1 MNIEKINPNIK
12 YVYHYTL
19 KENVGKIL
27 NDKAIKSKD
36 KYVFFTKS
44 LEDSIT
50 AFDKEMMQ
58 EGKLYI
64 DVDGILRKRGKCNKD
79 DYCILK
85 IPYIN
90 DNQFYKFS
98 FANQSKE
105 SIYSISISHKGSYQ
119 FEEAKI
125 LEFPKTRKLN
135 LFNKAAIAAVAAGI
149 LFPYNVFAASW
160 LDSEN
165 YDISWYTNETL
176 TEYKITTPNQLAGLA
191 YLVNKENE
199 TFESQNLIISEE
211 IDLTANTWETIKSTF
226 KGNIL
231 TGGTC
236 GIHRIILKN
245 FDGKLIENQD
255 LDIVEYSYEIT
266 QNKKDLINVIIGA
279 PYTVEKLKE
288 ITGAQ
293 KVLLNNTTLSDDQS
307 LLDLT
312 ENDKIEILTGN
323 YNFFIKNS
331 KGTIIPFYF
340 ESGDLIEIVK
350 TLYSEKVNIPKN
362 KIVLKYKEKE
372 LEDDRTLADY
382 NIVMNEIIDV
392 YIKYDINTLIENGKG
407 EIISSQKT
415 ALTGEKITISI
426 KPNPGYELN
435 KLTVNGIDKTNEVQN
450 GEINIECGEEDINIR
465 VSYELKEGQ
474 INNPE
479 TGDNIIKYIILS
491 ITFII
496 GIVLYNLKG
505 ITKNKA
511 K

>member
-1 MNIEKINPNIK
+1 MNIERINPNIK
-12 YVYHYTL
+12 YIYHYTL
-19 KENVGKIL
+19 KKNVEKIL

-44 LEDSIT
+44 LSDSIT
-50 AFDKEMMQ
+50 AFEREIMQ

-64 DVDGILRKRGKCNKD
+64 DIDGNLQKRGKCNKK
-79 DYCILK
+79 DYCILE

-90 DNQFYKFS
+90 DNEFYKFK
-98 FANQSKE
+98 FENQSKE
-105 SIYSISISHKGSYQ
+105 SIYSISISHRGSYQ
-119 FEEAKI
+119 FKEAKV
-125 LEFPKTRKLN
+125 LELPENKKHN
-135 LFNKAAIAAVAAGI
+135 LFSKAAFAAISASI
-149 LFPYNVFAASW
+149 LLFPYNVFAASW
-160 LDSEN
+160 LDSDN
-165 YDISWYTNETL
+165 YDISWYNETSSN
-176 TEYKITTPNQLAGLA
+176 YVIDTPEEMAGLA
-191 YLVNKENE
+191 YLVNYENK
-199 TFESQNLIISEE
+199 TFSGKKINVLAD
-211 IDLTANTWETIKSTF
+211 IDLTANTWEPIKNTF
-226 KGNIL
+226 NGNL
-231 TGGTC
+231 C
-236 GIHRIILKN
+236 GIHRIILNHLDKT
-245 FDGKLIENQD
+245 FIEND
-255 LDIVEYSYEIT
+255 NTLVLEYSYKVLEDKT
-266 QNKKDLINVIIGA
+266 TTKNVVIKS

-288 ITGAQ
+288 ATGAQ

-340 ESGDLIEIVK
+340 ESGESIETVK

-382 NIVMNEIIDV
+382 NIVLNEIIDV
-392 YIKYDINTLIENGKG
+392 YIKYDINTLIEKGKG

-435 KLTVNGIDKTNEVQN
+435 KLIVNGIDKTNEVQN
-450 GEINIECGEEDINIR
+450 SEINLECGEEDINIK

-505 ITKNKA
+505 ITKK
-511 K
+511 